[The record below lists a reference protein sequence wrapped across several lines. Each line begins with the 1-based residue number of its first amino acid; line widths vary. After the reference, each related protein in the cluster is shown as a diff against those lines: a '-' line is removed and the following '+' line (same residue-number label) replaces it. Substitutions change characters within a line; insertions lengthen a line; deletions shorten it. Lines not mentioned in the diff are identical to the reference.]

1 MDTAELQ
8 YENHKLAQQLDA
20 QRSEIHDLE
29 TKLKDLKQRQV
40 AYDESLA
47 SIQDSWEEVI
57 PFHSF
62 YLFSIAL

>member
-20 QRSEIHDLE
+20 QRNEIHDLE

-40 AYDESLA
+40 SYDESLA

-57 PFHSF
+57 PF
-62 YLFSIAL
+62 YSIIYF